1 MRIHYSPGQYAAE
14 AVHLFGRWLVYALIG
29 LHLAG
34 VSYHLIFERDALLGR
49 MLPPQALKTEDQ
61 P

>member
-14 AVHLFGRWLVYALIG
+14 AVHLFGRWLVYAL
-29 LHLAG
+29 
-34 VSYHLIFERDALLGR
+34 LGR